1 MVTPLTTRPP
11 VDTGE
16 PVTVFVSGHTDAQ
29 YVRSGMGVPDTPMVA
44 VRLAEGVFAYVP
56 AALLVPGDILPTLRQ
71 MARDAIEF
79 HEDCTDALHVG
90 WREQYE
96 RLLDM
101 ASGDHVPGT

>member
-1 MVTPLTTRPP
+1 MVTPHLAHPLIG
-11 VDTGE
+11 TGE
-16 PVTVFVSGHTDAQ
+16 PVTVFVAGAVDAQ

-96 RLLDM
+96 RLLDA